1 MTRSTPTAIIRAAGW
16 TPGTPF
22 NQIDALKGK
31 RMGGD
36 RFANRERRL
45 PAAEWTEADLD
56 YRGGK
61 RNAKR
66 LVFSARQRF
75 VTTDHYQTFVEIPAC
90 Q

>member
-1 MTRSTPTAIIRAAGW
+1 
-16 TPGTPF
+16 
-22 NQIDALKGK
+22 
-31 RMGGD
+31 
-36 RFANRERRL
+36 
-45 PAAEWTEADLD
+45 AAEWTEADLD